1 MSNACSLSFS
11 MHGKNTLSEH
21 SVPQCSA
28 QQNSLTVDK
37 VRLLENR
44 YFQTASFVSLL
55 NSLLILQS
63 ILLICGC
70 QYAQ

>member
-21 SVPQCSA
+21 SVLL

-44 YFQTASFVSLL
+44 
-55 NSLLILQS
+55 
-63 ILLICGC
+63 
-70 QYAQ
+70 

>member
-21 SVPQCSA
+21 SVPQRSA

-44 YFQTASFVSLL
+44 
-55 NSLLILQS
+55 
-63 ILLICGC
+63 
-70 QYAQ
+70 